1 MLSKKLLQDY
11 MRSDMLFPQVNIDIP
26 DEMLENIGGFI
37 PPEVLSS
44 YIAEQIEEV
53 KKDEFWHSGKQY
65 FMNEDES
72 EWEMSPGELAIF
84 KAILLRQHPRVEIC
98 SSTQYGKTLTTARG
112 VLARIVTFP
121 EEWLLVVPDLKRGKI
136 LLNYMIQ
143 DSYNNSYF
151 KDKLVGVNLAEKTAL
166 NRLLEEKS
174 KVKLTFQ
181 ILGDDTKIR
190 YGSVEII
197 SCDARRKQ
205 DVINSIMGFGGRNV
219 IQEEASLEDD
229 EVDSGI
235 FRMLAGKGEDTFL
248 CKIGNPFYRN
258 HFFKTWLNKNY
269 HKIFID
275 YRIGLLEGRYVES
288 FIEEAKTKPKFDI
301 LFECRFPSEDQI
313 DTEGWSPLIT
323 ETELKN
329 ALTDTWNPFGAL
341 TLGADPA
348 DSGDNESV
356 IVERARNVARIKFAN
371 SKIELIDFCGKIS
384 DAIDEDKIDV
394 RTGSVD
400 KIGVGA
406 MIPGEMR
413 QLGKPIQGI
422 NVGESCDTTE
432 HKVQFVN
439 KRAEFAWAV
448 REWISGGGKLF
459 RDNRWYQL
467 LNIKYRED
475 TKRKL
480 LLMSKKEMLR
490 KGISSPDAFDALS
503 LTFARPQ
510 VFYTKTLEQEQFEK
524 RMRQKQLKGKDKKPF
539 KMTGY

>member
-1 MLSKKLLQDY
+1 
-11 MRSDMLFPQVNIDIP
+11 MRSDLLFPKVPIDIP

-37 PPEVLSS
+37 PPEVLAP
-44 YIAEQIEEV
+44 YIAKELKEV
-53 KKDEFWHSGKQY
+53 R
-65 FMNEDES
+65 EDDVWILGRQHFQNDDGS
-72 EWEMSPGELAIF
+72 AWEMSPGELAIF
-84 KAILLRQHPRVEIC
+84 TAILLREHPRIEIC
-98 SSTQYGKTLTTARG
+98 SSTQYGKTLTVARG
-112 VLARIVTFP
+112 TLERITAYP
-121 EEWLLVVPDLKRGKI
+121 DEWLVVVPDLKRGKI
-136 LLNYMIQ
+136 LLNYIIN
-143 DSYNNSYF
+143 DSYNNDYF
-151 KDKLVGVNLAEKTAL
+151 KKKLVGINLAEKTVL

-181 ILGDDTKIR
+181 VLCDDKKVR

-229 EVDSGI
+229 EVDAGI

-258 HFFKTWLNKNY
+258 HFFKTWLDKNY
-269 HKIFID
+269 KKVFID

-288 FIEEAKTKPKFDI
+288 FIKEARTKPKFDI
-301 LFECRFPSEDQI
+301 LFECSFPSEDQI

-323 ETELKN
+323 ESELKL
-329 ALTDTWNPFGAL
+329 ALTDDWNPFGAGS
-341 TLGADPA
+341 LGADPS

-356 IVERARNVARIKFAN
+356 IVERWRNVARIKYA
-371 SKIELIDFCGKIS
+371 SAKIELIDFCGKIS
-384 DAIDEDKIDV
+384 DTIDEDKIDC
-394 RTGSVD
+394 RTGAVD

-406 MIPGEMR
+406 MIPGEMK

-422 NVGESCDTTE
+422 NVGEKCEDL
-432 HKVQFVN
+432 KDQAQFVN

-448 REWISGGGKLF
+448 KDWISGGGKLL

-467 LNIKYRED
+467 LNIKYREN
-475 TKRKL
+475 TKRQL
-480 LLMSKKEMLR
+480 LLMSKKEMLG
-490 KGISSPDAFDALS
+490 KGVTSPDAFDALC

-510 VFYTKTLEQEQFEK
+510 IFYKKSLEQEHFDRKMKQ
-524 RMRQKQLKGKDKKPF
+524 RQAKNRNKKNF